1 MRVFFVVI
9 FVLLVL
15 ALGVLELVASQLAP
29 ELGRWPGF
37 EDWTPLTP

>member
-1 MRVFFVVI
+1 MNMRVFFVIV
-9 FVLLVL
+9 FALLVL

-37 EDWTPLTP
+37 E